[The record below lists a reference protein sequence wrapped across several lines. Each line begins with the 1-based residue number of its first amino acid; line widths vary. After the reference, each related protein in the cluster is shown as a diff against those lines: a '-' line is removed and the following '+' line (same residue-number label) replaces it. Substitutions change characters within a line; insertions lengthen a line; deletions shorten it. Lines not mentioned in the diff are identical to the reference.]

1 MKASMKRLFDVAVA
15 ATGLALLAVPFAVI
29 ALAIKVSSPG
39 TVFYR
44 QKRIGR
50 GGQPFWLYK
59 FRSMRNA
66 EGGAQVTV
74 DGDQRITAVG
84 RVLRRWKLDELPQLY
99 NVLRGEMSLVGPRPE
114 VERFVRRYTAEQRL
128 LLEQTPG
135 LAGLAQLVYP
145 HEADLL
151 RGCDDPEEAYERY
164 LLPRKLAVE
173 LQYEQQRTFWSDMRL
188 LGELGLLVLGKSYRT
203 DRDFRMPP
211 YAETRTD

>member
-1 MKASMKRLFDVAVA
+1 MKRLFDIVIS

-29 ALAIKVSSPG
+29 ALAIKLSSPG

-44 QKRIGR
+44 QKRMGR
-50 GGQPFWLYK
+50 GGRPFWLYK
-59 FRSMRNA
+59 FRSMGNT

-74 DGDQRITAVG
+74 DGDPRITAVG

-99 NVLRGEMSLVGPRPE
+99 NILRGDMSVVGPRPE
-114 VERFVRRYTAEQRL
+114 VERFVRSYTAEQRL
-128 LLEQTPG
+128 VLEQTPG

-151 RGCDDPEEAYERY
+151 RGCDDPEEAYVRY
-164 LLPRKLAVE
+164 LLPKKIAVD
-173 LQYEQQRTFWSDMRL
+173 LQYEQKRTFWSDMQL
-188 LGELGLLVLGKSYRT
+188 LGELALLILGKSYRT
-203 DRDFRMPP
+203 DRNFRIPP